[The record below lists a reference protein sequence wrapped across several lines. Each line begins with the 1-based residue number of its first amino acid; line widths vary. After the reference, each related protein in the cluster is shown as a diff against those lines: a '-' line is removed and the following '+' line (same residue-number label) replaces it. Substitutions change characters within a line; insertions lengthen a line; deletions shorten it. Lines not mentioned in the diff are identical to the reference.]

1 MKFILLS
8 LFLLIGHVYA
18 KEKTLTYDFNN
29 GLQGW
34 KVAFADYPPGE
45 EDFFELESALKPLPG
60 EISPTRRGLFITGN
74 NHSDDLYMFM
84 TKSIGKAEGIVP
96 GATYE
101 VRFRITFD
109 SNAPTGCLGTG
120 GAPGEG
126 VVLQANTIN
135 ERPQT
140 FVDDQNILRTLFS
153 HGKFVSNIA
162 NGIDCEV
169 SQGEYVR
176 LIKLQPTVI
185 EVRSGKDGK
194 LWLVVGTDS
203 GFEST
208 TALFYEKIEVFI
220 NQVNK

>member
-1 MKFILLS
+1 MKILFA
-8 LFLLIGHVYA
+8 LFLLMGHVYA
-18 KEKTLTYDFNN
+18 KDITLTYDFNN

-45 EDFFELESALKPLPG
+45 EDFFELNSAIKPLPS
-60 EISPTRRGLFITGN
+60 EISTTRKGLFITGN

-84 TKSIGKAEGIVP
+84 TKSIGRAEGIIP
-96 GATYE
+96 GAEYD

-120 GAPGEG
+120 GAPGES
-126 VVLQANTIN
+126 VELLVNTIN
-135 ERPQT
+135 ERPRT
-140 FVDDQNILRTLFS
+140 FVDDQNIIRTVFG
-153 HGKFVSNIA
+153 HGNLVSNIA

-176 LIKLQPTVI
+176 LVKLQPSTI
-185 EVRSGKDGK
+185 RVRTDKDGK

-208 TALFYEKIEVFI
+208 TALFYEKVEVII
-220 NQVNK
+220 NRVH